1 MKPHCPWCLRCPLS
15 VHQMVSGGSW
25 GCGED
30 PKIMT
35 MFGALRRTSD
45 GTSSP
50 AVFISHLTASLPT
63 FMLWPFLQQPVAHI
77 CNLLA
82 PHLFLISLIFCSCIC
97 QVRLLVGGL
106 CSRPSQVAHT
116 CLDQTVNNPEAT
128 FDYWGRRTF
137 PQTHTHLEFLW
148 LD

>member
-1 MKPHCPWCLRCPLS
+1 MKPHCPWCLRCPLP

-50 AVFISHLTASLPT
+50 AVFISHLTASLPA

-82 PHLFLISLIFCSCIC
+82 PHLFLISLIFCSCIY
-97 QVRLLVGGL
+97 QVRLLVGVCAVGHHRL
-106 CSRPSQVAHT
+106 HTPVWTRQLITLRQPLTTGEGEPSPKHT
-116 CLDQTVNNPEAT
+116 PILSSC
-128 FDYWGRRTF
+128 G
-137 PQTHTHLEFLW
+137 
-148 LD
+148 